1 MVAKRPGLMD
11 QTWTSFTSELMP
23 DAWLGTLTFV
33 VLAPP
38 FLTFCARY
46 SPFETQHITLKD
58 AYILAIGAFAIQG
71 KKNPD
76 ADLYQHEYPRKE
88 MIKVGLLLL
97 LPTYNKGANSVF
109 RG

>member
-38 FLTFCARY
+38 FLTLCARY

-71 KKNPD
+71 KKKIFTN
-76 ADLYQHEYPRKE
+76 Y
-88 MIKVGLLLL
+88 
-97 LPTYNKGANSVF
+97 KGI
-109 RG
+109 